1 MTWMGAGMPR
11 SKLVIGVTS
20 AVAVLAGGAT
30 LVRAPTPV
38 TAVLGLALFASLGWI
53 WGTVLLGPRMG
64 DLEGIVVATAAG
76 LALPILGGLV
86 LQAARVPLHA
96 RAWVALI
103 GGLTLV
109 GDLILLFRR
118 RPARLSEAQEQRVR
132 WRPSAWQAVTFGA
145 ALIVALG
152 AVGMAHARAVNQHYA
167 GFTELWLSGLRDNP
181 AAADLGVVNHQGS
194 AKHYRLVL
202 FHQGDRKAAWD
213 LVLSNGEAWRRTVAI
228 SGAYVTSADLYLLPD
243 RDHPY
248 RHVSTGPV
256 RAAKS

>member
-1 MTWMGAGMPR
+1 MPR

-30 LVRAPTPV
+30 LMRAPTPV

-96 RAWVALI
+96 RAWVGLI
-103 GGLTLV
+103 GGLTLA
-109 GDLILLFRR
+109 GDAILLFRR
-118 RPARLSEAQEQRVR
+118 RPARLSEAQEQRVG

-145 ALIVALG
+145 ALIVAAG
-152 AVGMAHARAVNQHYA
+152 AVGMAHARAVNQHYP
-167 GFTELWLSGLRDNP
+167 GFTELWLSGLRENP
-181 AAADLGVVNHQGS
+181 AAADLGVMNHQGS
-194 AKHYRLVL
+194 AKRYRLVL
-202 FHQGDRKAAWD
+202 HQGHKKAVSWY
-213 LVLSNGEAWRRTVAI
+213 LVLSNGEAWRRTITI
-228 SGAYVTSADLYLLPD
+228 SSGYVTSADLYLPVHSH
-243 RDHPY
+243 HPY
-248 RHVSTGPV
+248 RHVSTGSPP
-256 RAAKS
+256 AAKS